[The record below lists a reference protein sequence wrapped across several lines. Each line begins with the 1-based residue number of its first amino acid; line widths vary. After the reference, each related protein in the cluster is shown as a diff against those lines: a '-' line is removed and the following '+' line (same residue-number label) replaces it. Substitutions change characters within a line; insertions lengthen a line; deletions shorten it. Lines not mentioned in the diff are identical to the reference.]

1 MKCMTINIQHGR
13 DFAKGV
19 IDLALMAETIRK
31 EDPDVVVMNE
41 VYGKGE
47 GAAFVGQ
54 AEVIA
59 EMIGYHAFFAPAI
72 DITGHG
78 PYGNALLSKTP
89 LIDAEVVAVPKA
101 PRLYKG
107 YYEDRCMAKAV
118 TTVGDKKLTLLGI
131 HFGLQPDE
139 AELCAEVVCKAVKE
153 SEYPVVLMGDFNLTP
168 DSPLLD
174 PIRALLTDTDSKFAG
189 ECNFTFP
196 TDKPEIKIDY
206 IFVSPELTVLKT
218 DIPQVVA
225 ADHLPVTAEIE
236 F

>member
-1 MKCMTINIQHGR
+1 MKCMSINIQHGLHFTER
-13 DFAKGV
+13 K
-19 IDLALMAETIRK
+19 IDLAHIAKTIQN
-31 EDPDVVVMNE
+31 ENPDLVVMNE

-54 AEVIA
+54 AEEIA
-59 EMIGYHAFFAPAI
+59 KMLGYHAFFAPAI
-72 DITGHG
+72 DIKGHG
-78 PYGNALLSKTP
+78 PYGNALLSRTP
-89 LIDAEVVAVPKA
+89 LTECEVVNVPKA

-118 TTVGDKKLTLLGI
+118 TEVDGKKVTLLGI

-139 AELCAEVVCKAVKE
+139 AELCVETVVKAVKE
-153 SEYPVVLMGDFNLTP
+153 SSYPVVLMGDFNLTP
-168 DSPLLD
+168 DSTILD
-174 PIRALLTDTDSKFAG
+174 PIRALLTDTDTYFKG

-196 TDKPEIKIDY
+196 TDKPDIKIDY
-206 IFVSPELTVLKT
+206 IFVSPELTVKAV

-225 ADHLPVTAEIE
+225 ADHLPVIAEVE

>member
-13 DFAKGV
+13 DFEKGH
-19 IDLALMAETIRK
+19 IDLALMADTIRK

-47 GAAFVGQ
+47 GKDFVGQ

-59 EMIGYHAFFAPAI
+59 DMLGYHAFFAPAI
-72 DITGHG
+72 DIKGHG
-78 PYGNALLSKTP
+78 PYGNALLTRNP
-89 LIDAEVVAVPKA
+89 MVDTEVIPVPKA

-107 YYEDRCMAKAV
+107 YYEDRCMAKAT
-118 TTVGDKKLTLLGI
+118 TTVNKKPLTLLGI

-139 AELCAEVVCKAVKE
+139 AELCVKVVCDAVKA
-153 SEYPVVLMGDFNLTP
+153 SANPVVLMGDFNLTP

-174 PIRALLTDTDSKFAG
+174 PIRELLIDTDTKFEG
-189 ECNFTFP
+189 TSNCTFP
-196 TDKPEIKIDY
+196 TDKPDIKIDY
-206 IFVSPELTVLKT
+206 IFVSPELPILKV
-218 DIPQVVA
+218 DIPRVVA

>member
-1 MKCMTINIQHGR
+1 MKCMSINIQHGR
-13 DFAKGV
+13 HFTKKV
-19 IDLALMAETIRK
+19 IDLAHIADTIRK

-47 GAAFVGQ
+47 GKDFTGQ
-54 AEVIA
+54 AEQIA
-59 EMIGYHAFFAPAI
+59 ELLGYHAFFAPAI

-78 PYGNALLSKTP
+78 PYGNALLSRNP
-89 LIDAEVVAVPKA
+89 LLSAEVVPVPKA

-107 YYEDRCMAKAV
+107 YYEDRCLAIGV
-118 TTVGDKKLTLLGI
+118 TEVNGKKVTLLGI

-139 AELCAEVVCKAVKE
+139 AELCTETVCKAIKE
-153 SEYPVVLMGDFNLTP
+153 SPYPVVLMGDFNLTP

-174 PIRALLTDTDSKFAG
+174 PIRALLTDTDAFYQGA
-189 ECNFTFP
+189 CNFTFP
-196 TDKPEIKIDY
+196 TDVPEIKIDY
-206 IFVSPELTVLKT
+206 IFVSPELTVKNV

-225 ADHLPVTAEIE
+225 ADHLPVTAEVE